1 MLNILSCFLSSA
13 DFFSKNYFTNAIR
26 VPNRLDPDQAG
37 HAVSADDTS
46 GQSSDVRV
54 LNARWSRRLWVYAN
68 VGMKLVFQLQRLARV
83 LIVNM

>member
-1 MLNILSCFLSSA
+1 MLDILSCFLSSA
-13 DFFSKNYFTNAIR
+13 DFFFSKNYFSDAVR

-54 LNARWSRRLWVYAN
+54 LNAS
-68 VGMKLVFQLQRLARV
+68 LVVFGC
-83 LIVNM
+83 MSM